1 MRNEDKG
8 CDITQQRN
16 TQKMAANQILH
27 VEQPNL
33 LLQNNISVLHQQK
46 EMTEPFC
53 KAKM

>member
-1 MRNEDKG
+1 MRTGNDG

-16 TQKMAANQILH
+16 TQKMAANQIFQ
-27 VEQPNL
+27 VEQSNL

-46 EMTEPFC
+46 EMTKPFC